1 MFANLAVFEGVF
13 GVIGQSLCF
22 MYRNT
27 VESMRGA
34 VFLAMALSRIISVVF
49 VL

>member
-1 MFANLAVFEGVF
+1 MFANLAVIEDVF
-13 GVIGQSLCF
+13 GVIGQSLYF

-34 VFLAMALSRIISVVF
+34 VFLAMASSRLISAVF